1 MKNQEDDRRTRKKQ
15 LQQQFL
21 QKSTGDSRNLGDRNR
36 QSNRQDKINKEK
48 RSEGENNIKDKKE
61 NERRDGRKNKMQKNR
76 K

>member
-21 QKSTGDSRNLGDRNR
+21 QKSTADSRNLGDRNR

-61 NERRDGRKNKMQKNR
+61 NERKDGRKNKMQKNR